1 MRKVYFLSLSL
12 LLFSLSLAKLQT
24 SIILL
29 VSFQFDNV
37 KYFFYNLS
45 ELMQLCTVRRLDL
58 LHVQIGRKANH
69 YYEILLKECWS
80 VILNYKQ
87 LNTMIFIKVEYVSS
101 C

>member
-58 LHVQIGRKANH
+58 LHVHIGRKANH
-69 YYEILLKECWS
+69 YYEILLKECRS